1 MPPNLQNG
9 YVELHEN
16 GDVTFFAEV
25 IDSSGLEGWGFFY
38 NTTGTPENGNGT
50 DISGV
55 GTPSNGIFSKTVP
68 GLTPGTTYW
77 VNAYLYES
85 GDYFYHTGAGNTTP
99 PTGIEFV
106 FPVVDTEDPPINI
119 LQIQKVR
126 S

>member
-55 GTPSNGIFSKTVP
+55 GTPSNGIFSKTS
-68 GLTPGTTYW
+68 TIS
-77 VNAYLYES
+77 NCK
-85 GDYFYHTGAGNTTP
+85 
-99 PTGIEFV
+99 V
-106 FPVVDTEDPPINI
+106 FDLISF
-119 LQIQKVR
+119 KF
-126 S
+126 SK